1 MACVCLASGQEVMT
15 VEDFA
20 RWWDETSEQRECGA
34 IASDCFCDALRR
46 EVARRMQLGN
56 FRQLRLAAEQE
67 VLGPTSHWQNSGPLV
82 AVLRPYQEA
91 SNEQQVFR
99 AVHDLGWLIE
109 LLELPLDPNTETG
122 QGSTPLLHLVAKGG
136 LGVRYSAACF
146 CRRVRFTVSSPPL
159 TSKLC
164 DCKVCQKL
172 HGAPTQWAALFR
184 KPQVRFESSSFN
196 FLRWYHTSTDTVC
209 TNAAERVLPSKLQ
222 CSHCGTWVADEG
234 REMFMT
240 FPTLFDFP
248 DEGPERFPAQ
258 FLPRCRIFCRSRALA
273 EQ

>member
-1 MACVCLASGQEVMT
+1 MAEWTKSPPYGGDG
-15 VEDFA
+15 DF
-20 RWWDETSEQRECGA
+20 
-34 IASDCFCDALRR
+34 
-46 EVARRMQLGN
+46 V
-56 FRQLRLAAEQE
+56 
-67 VLGPTSHWQNSGPLV
+67 P
-82 AVLRPYQEA
+82 
-91 SNEQQVFR
+91 
-99 AVHDLGWLIE
+99 
-109 LLELPLDPNTETG
+109 
-122 QGSTPLLHLVAKGG
+122 
-136 LGVRYSAACF
+136 RYSAACF